1 MQTITFLGSSG
12 QNWMV
17 VITKKAISVSVI
29 FCIFLCS
36 CFYNPYSSK
45 KPSEYGKAEWI
56 CEEYNVS
63 FQADP
68 ENKNDAYYSEGEIL
82 IDGQTWACEFWFTW
96 RISELTINVFL
107 TVDESVSGN
116 KKKVTYQK
124 TTEGTYTISSESLT
138 FHIDKEK
145 DDIFG
150 GKVENLTFI
159 RTEK

>member
-1 MQTITFLGSSG
+1 MGRSG

-17 VITKKAISVSVI
+17 VIMKKAISVSVI

-116 KKKVTYQK
+116 KKKVPYQEQRLICEFLTK
-124 TTEGTYTISSESLT
+124 TRYTLTSLMDFPDRAYDRIT
-138 FHIDKEK
+138 LEWKN
-145 DDIFG
+145 
-150 GKVENLTFI
+150 NLI
-159 RTEK
+159 YKLN

>member
-1 MQTITFLGSSG
+1 M
-12 QNWMV
+12 
-17 VITKKAISVSVI
+17 KKAFAI
-29 FCIFLCS
+29 LCLLPLLLTG
-36 CFYNPYSSK
+36 CFFNSYSSK
-45 KPSEYGKAEWI
+45 KPSEYGKADWI

-96 RISELTINVFL
+96 RISELTINAFL

-124 TTEGTYTISSESLT
+124 TTEGTYNISSESLT

-150 GKVENLTFI
+150 GKVDSITFR
-159 RTEK
+159 RTEN